1 MENFIGI
8 LFAITQGPKK
18 GGIVRTFYVCIDIL
32 FPAPDLG
39 KFVLKRL
46 CFKELFYYWTYANID
61 DGDNADKSDPYWA
74 KDRIVHQFND
84 H

>member
-1 MENFIGI
+1 MEKFIGI

-46 CFKELFYYWTYANID
+46 CLKELFYY
-61 DGDNADKSDPYWA
+61 
-74 KDRIVHQFND
+74 
-84 H
+84 